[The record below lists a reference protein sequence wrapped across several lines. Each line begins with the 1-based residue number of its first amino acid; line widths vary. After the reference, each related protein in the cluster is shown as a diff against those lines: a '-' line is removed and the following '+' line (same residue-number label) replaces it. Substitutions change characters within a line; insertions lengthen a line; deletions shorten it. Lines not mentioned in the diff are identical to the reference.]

1 MIKLA
6 ASVIVYETKAV
17 VPTTVL
23 TDAGYYLQVEPVAC
37 SDLSVSG
44 LTAALREITANG
56 NPPTR
61 ALLRDEFKQ
70 RVDPVLHAL
79 KVRSWL
85 ALAKKGASFGIVW
98 KDQHTVVSVSRLDKR
113 GRFETDLEHER
124 RLPVD
129 APIEAVAEAIIDD
142 LRRRGFVP
150 ENSD

>member
-17 VPTTVL
+17 VGTTAL
-23 TDAGYYLQVEPVAC
+23 TDAGYYLQIEQAAC

-44 LTAALREITANG
+44 LTAALREITATG

-70 RVDPVLHAL
+70 RVNPVLHAL

-85 ALAKKGASFGIVW
+85 ALAKKGAGFGIYW
-98 KDQHTVVSVSRLDKR
+98 EDEQTVVSVSRLDKR
-113 GRFETDLEHER
+113 GRFEDDSEHER
-124 RLPVD
+124 RLPAD
-129 APIEAVAEAIIDD
+129 APIEAVAQAIIDD
-142 LRRRGFVP
+142 LRRRGVVQ
-150 ENSD
+150 